1 MSDAFIYQPPGAP
14 WPKILYQ
21 DKDLLV
27 VEKPSGL
34 LSNPGRGD
42 HLQDSVQLRLAQ
54 HFSPLYL
61 IHRLDMATSG
71 LMVFALRKKAEIAL
85 KQQFASRLVAKTYL
99 ARVAGIPCTSH
110 GLIDL
115 PLAAVP
121 PQITGLPPRHQV
133 CLEHGKAAQTYYQ
146 VLWQDHASALMQL
159 KPITGRSHQLR
170 VHLASLGHPILG
182 DTIYAT
188 PAQQQAAPRLLLH
201 ATELTFNQPYSGER
215 LHFVCPPQLPL
226 FGPAELPALFS
237 GEQMQRPND
246 KQRLD
251 SSNV

>member
-1 MSDAFIYQPPGAP
+1 MSDAFVYQPPGAP

-34 LSNPGRGD
+34 LSNPGRGES
-42 HLQDSVQLRLAQ
+42 LQDSVQQRLAQ
-54 HFSPLYL
+54 QFEPLYL

-71 LMVFALRKKAEIAL
+71 LMVFALRKKAEAAL
-85 KQQFASRLVAKTYL
+85 KQQFASRQVEKTYL
-99 ARVAGIPCTSH
+99 ARVAGIPQVTI

-115 PLAAVP
+115 PLAAALQ
-121 PQITGLPPRHQV
+121 PQAGLPPRHQV
-133 CLEHGKAAQTYYQ
+133 CLAHGKAAQTYYRL
-146 VLWQDHASALMQL
+146 LWQDHSSALLQL

-170 VHLASLGHPILG
+170 VHLASLGYPILG

-215 LHFVCPPQLPL
+215 LRFVCPPELPL

-237 GEQMQRPND
+237 AEQMLYPTAGIQ
-246 KQRLD
+246 KG
-251 SSNV
+251 

>member
-1 MSDAFIYQPPGAP
+1 MSDAFVYQRPGAP

-21 DKDLLV
+21 EKDLLV

-34 LSNPGRGD
+34 LSNPGRAD
-42 HLQDSVQLRLAQ
+42 HLQDSVQQRLAQ
-54 HFSPLYL
+54 QFDPLYL

-71 LMVFALRKKAEIAL
+71 LMVFALRKKAEAAL

-99 ARVAGIPCTSH
+99 ARVAGIPRVPA
-110 GLIDL
+110 GFIDL
-115 PLAAVP
+115 PLAAAT
-121 PQITGLPPRHQV
+121 QLATGLPPRHQV
-133 CLEHGKAAQTYYQ
+133 CLEHGKAAQTFYRL
-146 VLWQDHASALMQL
+146 LWQDRCSALVQL

-188 PAQQQAAPRLLLH
+188 PEQQQAAPRLLLH
-201 ATELTFNQPYSGER
+201 ATELSFNQPYSGER

-226 FGPAELPALFS
+226 FGPAELPALVS
-237 GEQMQRPND
+237 SEQMLCPTDDIRTSD
-246 KQRLD
+246 
-251 SSNV
+251 

>member
-1 MSDAFIYQPPGAP
+1 LSDAFVYQPPGAP

-34 LSNPGRGD
+34 LSNPGRGES
-42 HLQDSVQLRLAQ
+42 LQDSVQQRLAQ
-54 HFSPLYL
+54 QFDPLYL
-61 IHRLDMATSG
+61 VHRLDLATSG
-71 LMVFALRKKAEIAL
+71 LMVFALRKKAEAAL
-85 KQQFASRLVAKTYL
+85 KQQFASRQVEKTYL
-99 ARVAGIPCTSH
+99 ARVAGIPQVPT

-121 PQITGLPPRHQV
+121 QQQAGLPPRHQV
-133 CLEHGKAAQTYYQ
+133 CLVHGKAAQTFYRL
-146 VLWQDHASALMQL
+146 LWQNHASALLQL

-188 PAQQQAAPRLLLH
+188 YATPEQQQASPRLLLH
-201 ATELTFNQPYSGER
+201 ATELTLNQPYSGER
-215 LHFVCPPQLPL
+215 LHFVCPPELPL
-226 FGPAELPALFS
+226 FGPAALPALFS
-237 GEQMQRPND
+237 GEQMLYPTAEIQ
-246 KQRLD
+246 K
-251 SSNV
+251 S

>member
-1 MSDAFIYQPPGAP
+1 MSDAFFYQPPGAP

-27 VEKPSGL
+27 IEKPSGL
-34 LSNPGRGD
+34 LSNPGRGES
-42 HLQDSVQLRLAQ
+42 LQDSVQQRLAQ
-54 HFSPLYL
+54 QFDPLYL

-71 LMVFALRKKAEIAL
+71 LMVFALRKKAEAAL

-99 ARVAGIPCTSH
+99 ARVAGIPRVPA

-115 PLAAVP
+115 PLAAA
-121 PQITGLPPRHQV
+121 PQLATGLPPRHQV
-133 CLEHGKAAQTYYQ
+133 CLVDGKAAQTYYRL
-146 VLWQDHASALMQL
+146 LWQDHASALLQL

-182 DTIYAT
+182 DSIYAT
-188 PAQQQAAPRLLLH
+188 PEQQQAAPRLLLH

-215 LHFVCPPQLPL
+215 LYFVCPPELPL
-226 FGPAELPALFS
+226 FGPSALPVLFS
-237 GEQMQRPND
+237 GEQMLCPTAEIQ
-246 KQRLD
+246 QG
-251 SSNV
+251 